1 VSRLRVSVS
10 GSGTYGHHI
19 CAQVNGRFLQP
30 LACTAVPVTGP
41 GERPLRRKNEVRVT
55 TQRVAEEPREEL
67 RRRGVDCWV
76 LTRQWE
82 DPLDTAGQPIL
93 QMCFFFLFVS
103 SFFRGEKSGTSAHHL
118 SLTAERCRRQR
129 RAKQRSSPRPTIA
142 RLFPRFSHGALVLS
156 SSGFSRRASRRALL

>member
-1 VSRLRVSVS
+1 VFHLLAEASVSRLRVSVS

-67 RRRGVDCWV
+67 RRRGVDWV

-82 DPLDTAGQPIL
+82 ERLGLRDNPYERVQLNLDK
-93 QMCFFFLFVS
+93 MD
-103 SFFRGEKSGTSAHHL
+103 K
-118 SLTAERCRRQR
+118 
-129 RAKQRSSPRPTIA
+129 
-142 RLFPRFSHGALVLS
+142 
-156 SSGFSRRASRRALL
+156 